1 MKIYYS
7 PVSSNSRKV
16 RIAAHLLGVNLELV
30 EIDLARGEQRKPSF
44 LEINPNGK
52 LPVLVDGDFVL
63 SESNAIMAYLADKTA
78 GQKLYPTELHAR
90 AEVNKWLFWGSSH
103 WSPAIST
110 LTFERM
116 IKKVLGKGEPDPSLV
131 AHGEAMFAQWA
142 KVLDAHLAQRDWIVG
157 STLTLADV
165 AIGSALMV
173 AGPAQLPMAG
183 YSAIGKWFGRV
194 QDLEAWRKT
203 GT

>member
-1 MKIYYS
+1 MS
-7 PVSSNSRKV
+7 
-16 RIAAHLLGVNLELV
+16 AHLLGVNLELV

-63 SESNAIMAYLADKTA
+63 SESNAIMAYLADKTP

-90 AEVNKWLFWGSSH
+90 ADVNKWLFWGSSH

-142 KVLDAHLAQRDWIVG
+142 KVLDAHLGQREWISG
-157 STLTLADV
+157 PALSLADI
-165 AIGSALMV
+165 AIASSLMV
-173 AGPAQLPMAG
+173 AGPAQLSLGAYPNVVQ
-183 YSAIGKWFGRV
+183 WFGRV
-194 QDLEAWRKT
+194 QDLDAWRKT
-203 GT
+203 GM